1 MTFYDIEHDCIWW
14 MISTWVLCS
23 DWSVR
28 SRCSHVWGAAG
39 AGGISALTVSVD
51 QQGAH
56 QPSQTCSHTVL
67 PLAAG
72 RPIRVSLHHRR
83 AWAWGRGFM
92 RRAEPIRGV
101 PIVKSCWWEEGQSS
115 ASTSWEPKDSTSSDW
130 MVRSLTS
137 RHVHW
142 PQDAFTD
149 LTSHLL
155 PVDRLRCLKEE
166 KKKRSVLRTSH
177 QQVHRLSPADFKL
190 TEWCHFLS
198 SVDVTSCPCRWS
210 LKAPP
215 LSSVTLLQV
224 CPPSRY
230 MMSHRLPLG
239 LLGNKHTAHGAWW
252 DWVQTC
258 SRVSGNTNSCCSC
271 PAVMFL

>member
-1 MTFYDIEHDCIWW
+1 MTFYDIERDCSWW

-28 SRCSHVWGAAG
+28 SRCRHVWGAAG
-39 AGGISALTVSVD
+39 AGGIVSALTVSVD
-51 QQGAH
+51 QQEAH

-83 AWAWGRGFM
+83 AWAWGRGFGT
-92 RRAEPIRGV
+92 RAEPIRGV

-115 ASTSWEPKDSTSSDW
+115 ASTSWEPKDSTSSEW

-149 LTSHLL
+149 LRPCSLTSR
-155 PVDRLRCLKEE
+155 PVC
-166 KKKRSVLRTSH
+166 
-177 QQVHRLSPADFKL
+177 
-190 TEWCHFLS
+190 FL
-198 SVDVTSCPCRWS
+198 
-210 LKAPP
+210 
-215 LSSVTLLQV
+215 
-224 CPPSRY
+224 
-230 MMSHRLPLG
+230 
-239 LLGNKHTAHGAWW
+239 
-252 DWVQTC
+252 
-258 SRVSGNTNSCCSC
+258 
-271 PAVMFL
+271 